1 MTNTQIKISNVGPIK
16 NVDFNLNKVNVFMG
30 EQSSGKS
37 TIAKIVSYCQW
48 VEKRYLLDGEYNYD
62 FVEQFIEFHKVDE
75 NYFNKNS
82 SFSYDNDFIHIS
94 YKGTNFK
101 ETINKREKNLEYSKS
116 KNIYIPAERNFV
128 SVIPNLSRFKE
139 TNDNIM
145 SFLYD
150 WYDAKKQYSKD
161 KFLQVLSLGINYHHI
176 EDTDSDIL
184 TLIEQ
189 KKEISL
195 RNASSGLQSIIPLI
209 MIIDYLTN
217 SFYKKK
223 KTSSVNEKENI
234 KELVSQVMKEY
245 SSRSNSNLKKVS
257 FNDEIEK
264 ILNLVK
270 NKADYHQS
278 NFIIEEPEQNLFP
291 KTQKELIYY
300 LLDKINNT
308 QREHTLTITTH
319 SPYVL
324 YALNNCI
331 MASLVKDKLSK
342 NEKSNLD
349 CLQSKIDPKLISI
362 FQIKDGTI
370 NNIQQ
375 NDGLIGENFFDA
387 QMKEVMDEF
396 YVMLNH
402 YE

>member
-1 MTNTQIKISNVGPIK
+1 M
-16 NVDFNLNKVNVFMG
+16 LNKVNVFMG

-37 TIAKIVSYCQW
+37 TIAKIISYCQW
-48 VEKRYLLDGEYNYD
+48 VEKRYLLDGEYEYD
-62 FVEQFIEFHKVDE
+62 FREQFIEFHKVDE
-75 NYFNKNS
+75 NYFNKKS
-82 SFSYDNDFIHIS
+82 YFSYDTDSVLITYKGIS
-94 YKGTNFK
+94 YK
-101 ETINKREKNLEYSKS
+101 ETIKKKGKELEYLKS

-150 WYDAKKQYSKD
+150 WYDAKKQYSKE
-161 KFLQVLSLGINYHHI
+161 KFLSVLSLGINYHHI
-176 EDTDSDIL
+176 EDSDSDVL
-184 TLIEQ
+184 TLIEPQ
-189 KKEISL
+189 KEISL
-195 RNASSGLQSIIPLI
+195 RNASSGLQSVIPLI

-234 KELVSQVMKEY
+234 KILINQVMKEY
-245 SSRSNSNLKKVS
+245 SGKSVS
-257 FNDEIEK
+257 SFEKLSLNDRFEQ

-270 NKADYHQS
+270 NKADYHYS
-278 NFIIEEPEQNLFP
+278 SFIIEEPEQNLFP
-291 KTQKELIYY
+291 KTQKELVYY
-300 LLDKINNT
+300 LLNRINDAN
-308 QREHTLTITTH
+308 RNHTLTITTH

-331 MASLVKDKLSK
+331 MASLVKNKLSDSEK
-342 NEKSNLD
+342 NELD
-349 CLQSKIDPKLISI
+349 CIYSKIAPKLISI
-362 FQIKDGTI
+362 FQIKNGMI
-370 NNIQQ
+370 NTIQQ
-375 NDGLIGENFFDA
+375 NDGLIGENFFDS

-396 YVMLNH
+396 YIMLNH

>member
-1 MTNTQIKISNVGPIK
+1 MNNIHIKISNIGPIK
-16 NVDFNLNKVNVFMG
+16 EVDFRLNKVNVFMG

-48 VEKRYLLDGEYNYD
+48 VEKRFLLDGEYKYD
-62 FVEQFIEFHKVDE
+62 FQEQFIEFHKVDE
-75 NYFNKNS
+75 NYFNEK
-82 SFSYDNDFIHIS
+82 SYFKYETDFILIS
-94 YKGTNFK
+94 YKGTNYKKTIKKK
-101 ETINKREKNLEYSKS
+101 ERNLEYLKS

-150 WYDAKKQYSKD
+150 WYDAKKQYSKE
-161 KFLQVLSLGINYHHI
+161 KSLSVLSLGIKYHHI
-176 EDTDSDIL
+176 EDTDSDVL
-184 TLIEQ
+184 TLIEP

-195 RNASSGLQSIIPLI
+195 RNASSGLQSVIPLI

-217 SFYKKK
+217 GFYKKK
-223 KTSSVNEKENI
+223 KSPSVNENENI
-234 KELVSQVMKEY
+234 KSLVTRVMKEY
-245 SSRSNSNLKKVS
+245 SSKSDSEFEKFSLNDKV
-257 FNDEIEK
+257 EQ

-270 NKADYHQS
+270 NKVEYHYS

-291 KTQKELIYY
+291 KTQKELIYF
-300 LLDKINNT
+300 LLNRINQTDRN
-308 QREHTLTITTH
+308 HTLTITTH
-319 SPYVL
+319 SPYIL

-331 MASLVKDKLSK
+331 MANLIKDNLSDPEKDKL
-342 NEKSNLD
+342 D
-349 CLQSKIDPKLISI
+349 CIYSKIDSKLISI
-362 FQIKDGTI
+362 FEIKEGTI
-370 NNIQQ
+370 KNIQQ

-396 YVMLNH
+396 YIMLNH